1 MKFREFLIKRWEYDR
16 WATDQI
22 ISSMKGQK
30 VTDEYCLQSLSHL
43 LNVNKIWLD
52 RMRKGSSDMSMNE
65 YMSLEECERLSGII
79 NTGILEFIRSQH
91 PDHLF
96 SKCRYKNT
104 KDKIFDDS
112 YMDMLTQMLNHGE
125 HHRAQVVF
133 QMRSIGAIPPATD
146 YILYIRMH

>member
-1 MKFREFLIKRWEYDR
+1 MKFREFFIKRWEYDR

-43 LNVNKIWLD
+43 LNVNKVWLD
-52 RMRKGSSDMSMNE
+52 RMKNGSSGVSMNGR
-65 YMSLEECERLSGII
+65 MNLEECERFSDIL
-79 NTGILEFIRSQH
+79 NTDILEFVRNQH

-104 KDKIFDDS
+104 KDKIFDNS
-112 YMDMLTQMLNHGE
+112 YMEILTQMLNHGE
-125 HHRAQVVF
+125 HHRAQIVLR
-133 QMRSIGAIPPATD
+133 MRNIGAIPPATD

>member
-30 VTDEYCLQSLSHL
+30 VTDKYCLQSLSHL
-43 LNVNKIWLD
+43 LHVDRIWLD
-52 RMRKGSSDMSMNE
+52 RMKNGSSDVSMNE
-65 YMSLEECERLSGII
+65 RMSLEECGQLSGVFSI
-79 NTGILEFIRSQH
+79 GILEFIGSQH

-104 KDKIFDDS
+104 KGKIFDDS
-112 YMDMLTQMLNHGE
+112 YMDILTHMLNHGE
-125 HHRAQVVF
+125 HHRAQIVSR
-133 QMRSIGAIPPATD
+133 MRSIGSIPPATD
-146 YILYIRMH
+146 YILYVRMH